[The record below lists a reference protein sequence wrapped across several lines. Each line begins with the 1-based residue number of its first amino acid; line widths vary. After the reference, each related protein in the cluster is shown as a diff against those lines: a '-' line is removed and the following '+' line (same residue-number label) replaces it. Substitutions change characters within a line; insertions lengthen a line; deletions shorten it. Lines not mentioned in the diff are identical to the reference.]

1 MKYRFLLFDADNT
14 ILDFDSA
21 ENQALQFA
29 FQNANLH
36 FDNNVLAVYKR
47 NNIACWEAL
56 ERGEMSRDEVLVR
69 RFELTFEQLGLDAD
83 IGAIADDYE
92 RELHNGYFVVPHA
105 HEVLST
111 LHSLGYKL
119 YLVSNGVLSIQTS
132 RMQGADMNKYF
143 IKKFISEEIGF
154 PKPKLEFFTKS
165 FAQIQDFDPS
175 SALIIGDSLTG
186 DILGGNNAKIAT
198 CWFNPHH
205 RSNNIGAIVDYEIYD
220 LRDLLNIV

>member
-1 MKYRFLLFDADNT
+1 
-14 ILDFDSA
+14 
-21 ENQALQFA
+21 
-29 FQNANLH
+29 
-36 FDNNVLAVYKR
+36 
-47 NNIACWEAL
+47 
-56 ERGEMSRDEVLVR
+56 
-69 RFELTFEQLGLDAD
+69 
-83 IGAIADDYE
+83 
-92 RELHNGYFVVPHA
+92 
-105 HEVLST
+105 
-111 LHSLGYKL
+111 
-119 YLVSNGVLSIQTS
+119 
-132 RMQGADMNKYF
+132 MQGADMNKYF